1 MFFTLNVVLK
11 LPFFFES
18 LAARLTRILV
28 NDDLLV
34 DTVFLI
40 FLYLFCEL
48 LPVLTQSF
56 HLKKPFFLFGFLKFL
71 LLLPFNKK
79 VFLQKMEHAGV
90 FRFDL
95 RNQLVQFFVK
105 LFSFFVSL
113 LLVVSL
119 D

>member
-1 MFFTLNVVLK
+1 VFFALNVILK

-18 LAARLTRILV
+18 LAARLTRKLV

-34 DTVFLI
+34 YAVFLV

-56 HLKKPFFLFGFLKFL
+56 HFKKPFFLFGFLKFL

-79 VFLQKMEHAGV
+79 VFLQKMEHTGV
-90 FRFDL
+90 FRFYL
-95 RNQLVQFFVK
+95 RNQLVQLFVK

-113 LLVVSL
+113 FLVVSL